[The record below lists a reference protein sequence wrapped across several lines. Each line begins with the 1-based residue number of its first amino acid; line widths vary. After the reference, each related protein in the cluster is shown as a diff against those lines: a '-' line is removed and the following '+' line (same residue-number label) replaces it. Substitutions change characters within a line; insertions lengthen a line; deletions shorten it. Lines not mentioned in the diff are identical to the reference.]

1 MIRAPRWVA
10 ALAMPAGIVLFAGC
24 AAWNPLRNTP
34 PSSSRPWAAP
44 ELPRDSAELV
54 QRERASEPTTAV
66 KVDPEKTYELPELI
80 DIAQRTNPET
90 RVAWERAR
98 QAAIAVGLAEGTYYP
113 LLAASATGGAFHL
126 ALPFPPNLIP
136 GGLPNGYL
144 TANSQ
149 LVLPIVSL
157 EWWLLDFGRRGAT
170 VDAAKALAMEATV
183 GFNAKHQQIVFA
195 VTQAFYALTAVRG
208 RVAAARAALES
219 AQTLDKAAEAR
230 RARGEGTLPEALQAH
245 EEAAR
250 AEYELEDALAA
261 EIDARMALAESMG
274 VLPTTPLRV
283 IDISQQPLPTG
294 VEESVD
300 DAVDRALAQR
310 PDLLARL
317 ATLRAKEAEMRHARA
332 EFFPK
337 VGIRGATGRNIGRLS
352 IPAGSPYD
360 TVNAQQ
366 WDAGLRFEW
375 TLFEGF
381 ERRNKLSLAESAQRV
396 AADELTLARDKA
408 VREVWKAY
416 NDTKVA
422 LARQQAGAALL
433 AASEKSWT
441 ATLSSYE
448 HGLATYPDVRD
459 AQRNLARA
467 RTLDT
472 EARAKVF
479 TSATALAFSTG
490 DLARPEP
497 AEQR

>member
-1 MIRAPRWVA
+1 MIRAPRCVA
-10 ALAMPAGIVLFAGC
+10 ALAMPAGIVLCAGC
-24 AAWNPLRNTP
+24 AAWNPQRNTP
-34 PSSSRPWAAP
+34 PSSSRPWAP
-44 ELPRDSAELV
+44 PQLPRDSADLV
-54 QRERASEPTTAV
+54 QRERASEPSTAV
-66 KVDPEKTYELPELI
+66 SVDPEKTYELPELI

-98 QAAIAVGLAEGTYYP
+98 EAAIAVGLAEGTYYP
-113 LLAASATGGAFHL
+113 LLAASATGGAAHL

-136 GGLPNGYL
+136 GGLPKGYL
-144 TANSQ
+144 TANTQ

-157 EWWLLDFGRRGAT
+157 EWWLLDFGRRSAT
-170 VDAAKALAMEATV
+170 VDAAKALQLEATV

-195 VTQAFYALTAVRG
+195 VTRAFYALTAVRG

-219 AQTLDKAAEAR
+219 AQTLETAAEAR
-230 RARGEGTLPEALQAH
+230 RTRGEGTLPEALQAH

-274 VLPTTPLRV
+274 VLPTTPIRV
-283 IDISQQPLPTG
+283 IDISQQPLQPG
-294 VEESVD
+294 ANESVD

-317 ATLRAKEAEMRHARA
+317 ATLRAKEAEVRGARA
-332 EFFPK
+332 DFYPK
-337 VGIRGATGRNIGRLS
+337 LGVRAATGRNIGRVS
-352 IPAGSPYD
+352 ILGGPYD
-360 TVNAQQ
+360 TVDAQQ

-381 ERRNKLSLAESAQRV
+381 ERRNRLSLAESAQLV
-396 AADELTLARDKA
+396 ASDELTLARDKA
-408 VREVWKAY
+408 VRDVWKAY
-416 NDTKVA
+416 NDAKVA

-448 HGLATYPDVRD
+448 HGLATYPDVRE

-472 EARAKVF
+472 EARAQVF
-479 TSATALAFSTG
+479 TTAAALAFSTG

-497 AEQR
+497 AEAR

>member
-1 MIRAPRWVA
+1 LIAVPRWVA
-10 ALAMPAGIVLFAGC
+10 ALAVRVGTVLCAGC
-24 AAWNPLRNTP
+24 AAWSPLRNTP
-34 PSSSRPWAAP
+34 PSPSRPWAAP
-44 ELPRDSAELV
+44 ELARDSADLV
-54 QRERASEPTTAV
+54 QRERASGPEAV
-66 KVDPEKTYELPELI
+66 SVDPSKTYELPELI

-113 LLAASATGGAFHL
+113 LLAATATGGAARL

-144 TANSQ
+144 TANTQ

-157 EWWLLDFGRRGAT
+157 EWWLLDFGRRGAA
-170 VDAAKALAMEATV
+170 VDAAKALALEATV

-195 VTQAFYALTAVRG
+195 VTRAFYALTAVRG

-219 AQTLDKAAEAR
+219 AQALERAAEAR
-230 RARGEGTLPEALQAH
+230 RERGEGTLPEALQAH

-250 AEYELEDALAA
+250 AQYEVDDALAA

-274 VLPTTPLRV
+274 VLPTTSIRV
-283 IDISQQPLPTG
+283 IDVSQQPLPPG

-317 ATLRAKEAEMRHARA
+317 ATLRAKEAEVRGARA
-332 EFFPK
+332 EFLPK
-337 VGIRGATGRNIGRLS
+337 LGARAATGRNIGRVS
-352 IPAGSPYD
+352 ILGGPYD

-375 TLFEGF
+375 ALFEGF
-381 ERRNKLSLAESAQRV
+381 ERRNRVSLAESAQRV

-441 ATLSSYE
+441 ATLSSYQ

-472 EARAKVF
+472 EARAQVF
-479 TSATALAFSTG
+479 TTAAALAFSTG

-497 AEQR
+497 AQTR

>member
-1 MIRAPRWVA
+1 
-10 ALAMPAGIVLFAGC
+10 MPAGLVLCAGC
-24 AAWNPLRNTP
+24 AAWNPTRDTP
-34 PSSSRPWAAP
+34 PSSTRPWAPPGLA
-44 ELPRDSAELV
+44 RDSADLV
-54 QRERASEPTTAV
+54 QRERAAGPEVSI
-66 KVDPEKTYELPELI
+66 DPEKTYELPELI

-90 RVAWERAR
+90 RVAWEKAR

-113 LLAASATGGAFHL
+113 LLALSATGGAAHL
-126 ALPFPPNLIP
+126 AFPFPPNLIP

-144 TANSQ
+144 TANTQ
-149 LVLPIVSL
+149 LVLPIASL
-157 EWWLLDFGRRGAT
+157 EWWLLDFGRRGAA
-170 VDAAKALAMEATV
+170 VDAAKALALEATV
-183 GFNAKHQQIVFA
+183 GFNAKHQQVVFA

-219 AQTLDKAAEAR
+219 AQALEAAAEAR
-230 RARGEGTLPEALQAH
+230 RARGEATLPEALQAH

-250 AEYELEDALAA
+250 AQYDLEDALAA
-261 EIDARMALAESMG
+261 EIDARMALAESIG
-274 VLPTTPLRV
+274 VLPTTSFRV
-283 IDISQQPLPTG
+283 IDVSQQPLPPG
-294 VEESVD
+294 ADESVD

-310 PDLLARL
+310 PDLLAGL
-317 ATLRAKEAEMRHARA
+317 ATLRAKEAEVRHARA
-332 EFFPK
+332 DFFPK
-337 VGIRGATGRNIGRLS
+337 LGVRAATGRNIGRIS
-352 IPAGSPYD
+352 IQGTPYLAVD
-360 TVNAQQ
+360 AQQ

-422 LARQQAGAALL
+422 LARQQAAAALL
-433 AASEKSWT
+433 AASEKSWA
-441 ATLSSYE
+441 ATLSSYQ
-448 HGLATYPDVRD
+448 HGLATYPDVREG
-459 AQRNLARA
+459 QRNLARS

-479 TSATALAFSTG
+479 TTAAALAFSTG

-497 AEQR
+497 GDPGRQGDVHGTQER

>member
-1 MIRAPRWVA
+1 LVHTTGFGARS
-10 ALAMPAGIVLFAGC
+10 C
-24 AAWNPLRNTP
+24 
-34 PSSSRPWAAP
+34 
-44 ELPRDSAELV
+44 LV
-54 QRERASEPTTAV
+54 QRERAGEHEAV
-66 KVDPEKTYELPELI
+66 SIDPEKTYELPELI

-113 LLAASATGGAFHL
+113 LLALSATGGAAHL

-136 GGLPNGYL
+136 GGLPNGL
-144 TANSQ
+144 PDREHPARASHRVARVVAARLRPPQRHRRRCEGAGDGGDGGIQRQAPADRNHGHAG
-149 LVLPIVSL
+149 VLCAHRGARQGGRGARGARVSA
-157 EWWLLDFGRRGAT
+157 DAGHGGGGAAGTRRG
-170 VDAAKALAMEATV
+170 K
-183 GFNAKHQQIVFA
+183 
-195 VTQAFYALTAVRG
+195 
-208 RVAAARAALES
+208 
-219 AQTLDKAAEAR
+219 
-230 RARGEGTLPEALQAH
+230 LPEALQAH

-250 AEYELEDALAA
+250 AQYELEDALAA

-274 VLPTTPLRV
+274 VLPTTAIRV
-283 IDISQQPLPTG
+283 IDVSQQPLPPG
-294 VEESVD
+294 AEESVD

-317 ATLRAKEAEMRHARA
+317 AALRAKEAEVREARA
-332 EFFPK
+332 DFYPK
-337 VGIRGATGRNIGRLS
+337 LGVRAATGRNIGRVS
-352 IPAGSPYD
+352 ILGGPYD

-381 ERRNKLSLAESAQRV
+381 ERRNRLSLAESAPRV
-396 AADELTLARDKA
+396 ASDELTLARDKA

-472 EARAKVF
+472 EARAQVF
-479 TSATALAFSTG
+479 TSAAALAFSTG

-497 AEQR
+497 AETR

>member
-1 MIRAPRWVA
+1 MMPAPRRVA
-10 ALAMPAGIVLFAGC
+10 ALAMAAGIVLCAGC
-24 AAWNPLRNTP
+24 AAWNPLRNAP

-54 QRERASEPTTAV
+54 QRERAGGPEVS
-66 KVDPEKTYELPELI
+66 VDPEKTYELPELI

-90 RVAWERAR
+90 RVAWEQAR

-113 LLAASATGGAFHL
+113 LLAATATGGAAHL
-126 ALPFPPNLIP
+126 ALPFPPNLVP
-136 GGLPNGYL
+136 GGLPEGFI
-144 TANSQ
+144 TANYHF
-149 LVLPIVSL
+149 LLPIVSL

-170 VDAAKALAMEATV
+170 VDAAKAQALEATV
-183 GFNAKHQQIVFA
+183 GFNAKHQQVVFA
-195 VTQAFYALTAVRG
+195 VTRAFYALNAVRG

-219 AQTLDKAAEAR
+219 AQALEAAAEAR
-230 RARGEGTLPEALQAH
+230 RARGEATLPEALQAH

-250 AEYELEDALAA
+250 AQYDLEDALAA

-274 VLPTTPLRV
+274 VLPTTPIRV
-283 IDISQQPLPTG
+283 IDVSQQPLPPS

-310 PDLLARL
+310 PDLLAGL
-317 ATLRAKEAEMRHARA
+317 ATLRAKEAEVRHARA

-337 VGIRGATGRNIGRLS
+337 LGVRGATGRNIGRVS
-352 IPAGSPYD
+352 ILGGPYD
-360 TVNAQQ
+360 TVDAQQ

-422 LARQQAGAALL
+422 LARQQAAAALL

-448 HGLATYPDVRD
+448 HGLATYPDVRE
-459 AQRNLARA
+459 AQRNLVRA

-472 EARAKVF
+472 EARSKVF
-479 TSATALAFSTG
+479 TTAAALAFSTG

-497 AEQR
+497 AEAR

>member
-1 MIRAPRWVA
+1 MFPAPRWVA
-10 ALAMPAGIVLFAGC
+10 GLATAAGIVFCAGC
-24 AAWNPLRNTP
+24 AAWSPLRNTP
-34 PSSSRPWAAP
+34 PSPSRPWAAP
-44 ELPRDSAELV
+44 DLPRDSADLV
-54 QRERASEPTTAV
+54 ERERASGPEV
-66 KVDPEKTYELPELI
+66 SIDPEKTYELPELI

-113 LLAASATGGAFHL
+113 LLAASATGGAAHL
-126 ALPFPPNLIP
+126 ALPFPANLIP
-136 GGLPNGYL
+136 GGLPKGYL
-144 TANSQ
+144 TANTQ

-157 EWWLLDFGRRGAT
+157 EWWLLDFGRRSAT
-170 VDAAKALAMEATV
+170 VDAAKALQLEATV
-183 GFNAKHQQIVFA
+183 GFNAKHQQVVFA
-195 VTQAFYALTAVRG
+195 VTRAFYALTAVRG
-208 RVAAARAALES
+208 RVAAARAALQS
-219 AQTLDKAAEAR
+219 AQTLETAAEAR
-230 RARGEGTLPEALQAH
+230 RVHGEGTLPEALQAH

-250 AEYELEDALAA
+250 AQYELEDALAA

-274 VLPTTPLRV
+274 VLPTTPIRV
-283 IDISQQPLPTG
+283 IDISQQPLPPG
-294 VEESVD
+294 ADESVD

-310 PDLLARL
+310 PDLLAGL
-317 ATLRAKEAEMRHARA
+317 ATLRGKEAEVRHARA

-337 VGIRGATGRNIGRLS
+337 LGVRAATGRNIGRIS
-352 IPAGSPYD
+352 ILGGPYD
-360 TVNAQQ
+360 TVDAQQ

-381 ERRNKLSLAESAQRV
+381 ERRNRLSLAESAQRV
-396 AADELTLARDKA
+396 ATDELTLARDKA

-448 HGLATYPDVRD
+448 HGLATYPDVRE

-479 TSATALAFSTG
+479 TSAAALAFSTG

-497 AEQR
+497 ADAR

>member
-1 MIRAPRWVA
+1 MI
-10 ALAMPAGIVLFAGC
+10 PAGGGSPPAIGGDGAVRG
-24 AAWNPLRNTP
+24 LRCLGPATQYP
-34 PSSSRPWAAP
+34 AVAQPTVGVTGPCSRFGR
-44 ELPRDSAELV
+44 PRPA
-54 QRERASEPTTAV
+54 RACERTGTEVS
-66 KVDPEKTYELPELI
+66 VDPEKTYELPELI

-113 LLAASATGGAFHL
+113 LLAATATGGAARL
-126 ALPFPPNLIP
+126 AMPFPANVFP

-144 TANSQ
+144 TGNTQ
-149 LVLPIVSL
+149 FVLPIVSL

-170 VDAAKALAMEATV
+170 VDAAKALALEATV
-183 GFNAKHQQIVFA
+183 GFNAKHQQVVFA
-195 VTQAFYALTAVRG
+195 VTRAFYALTAVRG
-208 RVAAARAALES
+208 RVAAARAALQS
-219 AQTLDKAAEAR
+219 AQTLETAAEAR
-230 RARGEGTLPEALQAH
+230 RAHGEGTLPEALQAH

-250 AEYELEDALAA
+250 AQYDVDDAQAA

-274 VLPTTPLRV
+274 VLPTTPVRV
-283 IDISQQPLPTG
+283 IDVSQQPLPPG
-294 VEESVD
+294 AEESVD

-317 ATLRAKEAEMRHARA
+317 ATLREKEAEVRRAHA
-332 EFFPK
+332 EYFPK
-337 VGIRGATGRNIGRLS
+337 VGIRGATGRNIGRMNFL
-352 IPAGSPYD
+352 GGPYIRVD
-360 TVNAQQ
+360 AQQ

-381 ERRNKLSLAESAQRV
+381 ERRNRLRLAESAQRV
-396 AADELTLARDKA
+396 AEDELTLARDKA

-422 LARQQAGAALL
+422 LARQRAGAALL

-448 HGLATYPDVRD
+448 HGLATYPDVRE
-459 AQRNLARA
+459 AQRNLASA

-472 EARAKVF
+472 QARAQVF
-479 TSATALAFSTG
+479 TTAAALAFSTG
-490 DLARPEP
+490 DLAKAEP
-497 AEQR
+497 AEAR

>member
-1 MIRAPRWVA
+1 MIVSAPRWITFL
-10 ALAMPAGIVLFAGC
+10 ALPAGLVLCAGC
-24 AAWNPLRNTP
+24 AAWSPLRDTP
-34 PSSSRPWAAP
+34 PSSSRPWAPP
-44 ELPRDSAELV
+44 ELPRDAADLV
-54 QRERASEPTTAV
+54 QRERTSGPEV
-66 KVDPEKTYELPELI
+66 SVDPETTYGLPELI

-98 QAAIAVGLAEGTYYP
+98 QAALAVGLAEGTYYP
-113 LLAASATGGAFHL
+113 LLAASATGGAARL
-126 ALPFPPNLIP
+126 AFPFPQNLIP
-136 GGLPNGYL
+136 GGLPDGYL
-144 TANSQ
+144 TARTQ

-170 VDAAKALAMEATV
+170 VDAAKALALEATV

-195 VTQAFYALTAVRG
+195 VTRAFYALTAVRG

-219 AQTLDKAAEAR
+219 AQTLEAAAAAR

-274 VLPTTPLRV
+274 VLPTTPIRV
-283 IDISQQPLPTG
+283 TDVSQQTLPPG

-300 DAVDRALAQR
+300 AAVDRALAQR
-310 PDLLARL
+310 PDLLAGL
-317 ATLRAKEAEMRHARA
+317 ATLRAREAEVRHARA
-332 EFFPK
+332 EFLPK
-337 VGIRGATGRNIGRLS
+337 VGIRAATGRNVGRVS
-352 IPAGSPYD
+352 ILGGPYD
-360 TVNAQQ
+360 TVDAQQ
-366 WDAGLRFEW
+366 WDAGLRLEW

-381 ERRNKLSLAESAQRV
+381 ERRNRLSLAESAQRA

-422 LARQQAGAALL
+422 LARQRAGAALL
-433 AASEKSWT
+433 TASEKSWT
-441 ATLSSYE
+441 ATLASYE
-448 HGLATYPDVRD
+448 HGLAAYPDVRE

-472 EARAKVF
+472 QARAQVF
-479 TSATALAFSTG
+479 TSAAALAFSTG

-497 AEQR
+497 AEAR

>member
-1 MIRAPRWVA
+1 MTLPLRWLVMA
-10 ALAMPAGIVLFAGC
+10 AGMGLCVGC
-24 AAWNPLRNTP
+24 AAWSPLRDTP
-34 PSSSRPWAAP
+34 PSPSRPWAAP
-44 ELPRDSAELV
+44 ELPRFSEDLV
-54 QRERASEPTTAV
+54 QRERKSEPSTAV
-66 KVDPEKTYELPELI
+66 RVDPEKTYELPELI
-80 DIAQRTNPET
+80 DVAQRTNPET

-98 QAAIAVGLAEGTYYP
+98 QAAIGVGLAEGTYYP
-113 LLAASATGGAFHL
+113 LLALSATGGAARL
-126 ALPFPPNLIP
+126 AMPFPANLIP

-144 TANSQ
+144 TANTQ
-149 LVLPIVSL
+149 LVVPIVSL
-157 EWWLLDFGRRGAT
+157 EWWLLDFGRRSAT

-219 AQTLDKAAEAR
+219 AQTLERAAVAR
-230 RARGEGTLPEALQAH
+230 RARGEATLPEALQAQ
-245 EEAAR
+245 EELAR
-250 AEYELEDALAA
+250 AQYELEDALAA
-261 EIDARMALAESMG
+261 EVDARMALAESMG
-274 VLPTTPLRV
+274 VLPTTPIRV
-283 IDISQQPLPTG
+283 IDVSQQPLPPET
-294 VEESVD
+294 EASVD

-317 ATLRAKEAEMRHARA
+317 ATLRAKEAEVRHARA
-332 EFFPK
+332 DFLPK
-337 VGIRGATGRNIGRLS
+337 LGIRAATGRNIGRVS
-352 IPAGSPYD
+352 ILGGPYD
-360 TVNAQQ
+360 TVDAQQ

-381 ERRNKLSLAESAQRV
+381 ERRNRLSLAESAQRV
-396 AADELTLARDKA
+396 AEDELTLARDKA

-479 TSATALAFSTG
+479 TTATALTFSTG

-497 AEQR
+497 AAAH

>member
-1 MIRAPRWVA
+1 MIRARRWIA
-10 ALAMPAGIVLFAGC
+10 AAAGIVLCAGC
-24 AAWNPLRNTP
+24 AAWNPLRNTA

-54 QRERASEPTTAV
+54 QRERASEPSTV
-66 KVDPEKTYELPELI
+66 SVDPGKTYELPELI

-113 LLAASATGGAFHL
+113 LLAASATGGAAHL

-144 TANSQ
+144 TANTQ
-149 LVLPIVSL
+149 FVLPIVSL
-157 EWWLLDFGRRGAT
+157 EWWLLDFGRRAST
-170 VDAAKALAMEATV
+170 VDAAKALQLEATV

-219 AQTLDKAAEAR
+219 AQTLEKAAEAR

-261 EIDARMALAESMG
+261 ELDARMALAESMG

-283 IDISQQPLPTG
+283 IDISQQPLPAG
-294 VEESVD
+294 AEESVD

-317 ATLRAKEAEMRHARA
+317 ATLRAKEAEVRHARA

-337 VGIRGATGRNIGRLS
+337 VGIRAATGRNIGRVS
-352 IPAGSPYD
+352 IPSGSPYD

-396 AADELTLARDKA
+396 ATDELTLARDKA

-422 LARQQAGAALL
+422 FARQQAGAALL
-433 AASEKSWT
+433 TASEKSWT
-441 ATLSSYE
+441 ATLSSYQ
-448 HGLATYPDVRD
+448 HGLATYPDVRE

-479 TSATALAFSTG
+479 TTATALAFSTG
-490 DLARPEP
+490 DLAKAEP
-497 AEQR
+497 AEAR

>member
-1 MIRAPRWVA
+1 MIRARRWIA
-10 ALAMPAGIVLFAGC
+10 AAAGMVLCTGC

-34 PSSSRPWAAP
+34 PSASRPWAP
-44 ELPRDSAELV
+44 PDLPRDSADLG
-54 QRERASEPTTAV
+54 QREHANERTEVS
-66 KVDPEKTYELPELI
+66 VDPEKTYELPELI

-113 LLAASATGGAFHL
+113 LLAATAVGGAAHL

-136 GGLPNGYL
+136 GGLPKGYL
-144 TANSQ
+144 TANTQ

-157 EWWLLDFGRRGAT
+157 QWWLLDFGRRGAA
-170 VDAAKALAMEATV
+170 VDAAKALQLEATV
-183 GFNAKHQQIVFA
+183 GFNGKHQQVVFA
-195 VTQAFYALTAVRG
+195 VTRAFYTLTAVRG
-208 RVAAARAALES
+208 RVAAARAALAS
-219 AQTLDKAAEAR
+219 AQTLETAAEAR
-230 RARGEGTLPEALQAH
+230 LTRGEGTVPEALQAH

-250 AEYELEDALAA
+250 AQYELEDALAA

-274 VLPTTPLRV
+274 VLPTTTIRV
-283 IDISQQPLPTG
+283 IDVSQQPLPPEAEG
-294 VEESVD
+294 SVD

-310 PDLLARL
+310 PDLLAHL
-317 ATLRAKEAEMRHARA
+317 ATLRAKEAEVRGARA
-332 EFFPK
+332 DFYPK
-337 VGIRGATGRNIGRLS
+337 LGVQASTGRNIGRLS
-352 IPAGSPYD
+352 VLGGPYD
-360 TVNAQQ
+360 TVDAQQ

-381 ERRNKLSLAESAQRV
+381 ERRNRLRLAESAQHV
-396 AADELTLARDKA
+396 AEDELTLARDKA
-408 VREVWKAY
+408 VRDVWKAY
-416 NDTKVA
+416 HDTKVA

-472 EARAKVF
+472 EARAQVF
-479 TSATALAFSTG
+479 TTAAALALSTG

-497 AEQR
+497 AEAH

>member
-1 MIRAPRWVA
+1 MIRARRWVA
-10 ALAMPAGIVLFAGC
+10 AAAAIVLCAGC

-34 PSSSRPWAAP
+34 PSPSRPWASP
-44 ELPRDSAELV
+44 DLPRDSADLV
-54 QRERASEPTTAV
+54 QREHANEPSTEV
-66 KVDPEKTYELPELI
+66 SVDPEKTYELPELI

-113 LLAASATGGAFHL
+113 LLAATATGGAAHL
-126 ALPFPPNLIP
+126 AMPFPANVFP

-144 TANSQ
+144 TANTQ
-149 LVLPIVSL
+149 FLFPTVSL
-157 EWWLLDFGRRGAT
+157 EWWLLDFGRRASA
-170 VDAAKALAMEATV
+170 VDAAKALKLEATV

-195 VTQAFYALTAVRG
+195 VTKAFYALTAVRG
-208 RVAAARAALES
+208 RVAAAHAALDS
-219 AQTLDKAAEAR
+219 AQTLEAAAEAR
-230 RARGEGTLPEALQAH
+230 RAHGEGTLPEALQAH
-245 EEAAR
+245 EEAAS
-250 AEYELEDALAA
+250 AQYDVDDAQAA

-274 VLPTTPLRV
+274 VLPTTSIRV
-283 IDISQQPLPTG
+283 IDVSQQPLPPG
-294 VEESVD
+294 AEESVD

-317 ATLRAKEAEMRHARA
+317 ATLREKEAGVRHARA
-332 EFFPK
+332 EYFPK
-337 VGIRGATGRNIGRLS
+337 VGILGGAGQNIGR
-352 IPAGSPYD
+352 INFEGGPYIG
-360 TVNAQQ
+360 VNAPQ

-396 AADELTLARDKA
+396 ATDELTLARDKA

-448 HGLATYPDVRD
+448 HGLATYPNVRE

-479 TSATALAFSTG
+479 TTAAELALSTG
-490 DLARPEP
+490 DLAKAEP
-497 AEQR
+497 AEAR

>member
-1 MIRAPRWVA
+1 MIRARRGVA
-10 ALAMPAGIVLFAGC
+10 AAAAIVLCAGC

-34 PSSSRPWAAP
+34 PSPSRPWASP
-44 ELPRDSAELV
+44 DLPRDSADLV
-54 QRERASEPTTAV
+54 QREHANEPSTKV
-66 KVDPEKTYELPELI
+66 SVDPEKTYELPELI

-113 LLAASATGGAFHL
+113 LLAASATGGAAHL
-126 ALPFPPNLIP
+126 ALPFPANLIP

-144 TANSQ
+144 TANTQ
-149 LVLPIVSL
+149 LVLPIASL
-157 EWWLLDFGRRGAT
+157 EWWLLDFGRRSAT
-170 VDAAKALAMEATV
+170 VDAAKALALEATV

-219 AQTLDKAAEAR
+219 AQTLETAAEAR

-274 VLPTTPLRV
+274 VLPTTPIRV
-283 IDISQQPLPTG
+283 IDISQQPLPPG
-294 VEESVD
+294 ANESVD

-317 ATLRAKEAEMRHARA
+317 ATLRAKEAEVRGARA
-332 EFFPK
+332 DFYPK
-337 VGIRGATGRNIGRLS
+337 LGVRAATGRNIGQIS
-352 IPAGSPYD
+352 ILGGPYD

-381 ERRNKLSLAESAQRV
+381 ERRNRLSLAESAQRV
-396 AADELTLARDKA
+396 ATDELTLARDKA

-479 TSATALAFSTG
+479 TTAAALAFSTG
-490 DLARPEP
+490 DLAKAEP
-497 AEQR
+497 AEAR